1 MLNLLNHLSTPV
13 HFYLSD
19 EAWERLGVPISFC
32 HLLATLLREAFRLLV
47 VKASPTPAFRG
58 PMVWEATV
66 SYDDVSFLW
75 LLVGKVRR
83 RGSARRSST
92 SLIAPEVREHCA
104 EHTGSPLLLW
114 CDPRCS
120 RFFPS
125 SRNAEAGAHV
135 YAERS
140 FWENPGTL

>member
-32 HLLATLLREAFRLLV
+32 YLLATLLREAFRLLV
-47 VKASPTPAFRG
+47 VKASPTPAFRV
-58 PMVWEATV
+58 PMVWESTV

-83 RGSARRSST
+83 RGSAFQVEKEFDLIDRTRS
-92 SLIAPEVREHCA
+92 E
-104 EHTGSPLLLW
+104 
-114 CDPRCS
+114 
-120 RFFPS
+120 
-125 SRNAEAGAHV
+125 GA
-135 YAERS
+135 
-140 FWENPGTL
+140 LC